1 MYLDDRHVGH
11 TAGARSVA
19 PGGTRGARLVLA
31 LSLLSLLGTLTAT
44 NARAEVVTLADNTQV
59 MGKLTHYFD
68 GIIVLETSNGQKLEL
83 PRDRV
88 KQIAFK
94 LPPPRPEF
102 STPEKTFDRWRT
114 SMLKGDIAKAIDC
127 YALMYQGMVQQQMAQ
142 SADNFKNA
150 QKDLEGVHFEL
161 KGANVQTQGELKM
174 ANLKVRRTKGEN
186 VQTDDIHLVLE
197 NGEWK
202 MTP

>member
-1 MYLDDRHVGH
+1 MYLEIR
-11 TAGARSVA
+11 
-19 PGGTRGARLVLA
+19 PARLSKLASRALLGLA
-31 LSLLSLLGTLTAT
+31 LMVGGTLTLTGA
-44 NARAEVVTLADNTQV
+44 NAQAEVVTLADNTQV

-68 GIIVLETSNGQKLEL
+68 GLLVLETTNGQKLEL

-88 KQIAFK
+88 KQISFK

-102 STPEKTFDRWRT
+102 STPEKTFDRWRGA
-114 SMLKGDIAKAIDC
+114 MLKGDVSKAIDC
-127 YALMYQGMVQQQMAQ
+127 YSLMYQGMVQQQMAQ
-142 SADNFKNA
+142 SADNFKQA
-150 QKDLEGVHFEL
+150 QKDLEGVQFEF
-161 KGANVQTQGELKM
+161 KGSNFQTQGEMRM
-174 ANLKVRRTKGEN
+174 ANLKVRRIKGEN

>member
-1 MYLDDRHVGH
+1 MCS
-11 TAGARSVA
+11 RSCLVRFVLGLSIVA
-19 PGGTRGARLVLA
+19 TC
-31 LSLLSLLGTLTAT
+31 SLTAT
-44 NARAEVVTLADNTQV
+44 SARAEVVTLADNTQV

-68 GIIVLETSNGQKLEL
+68 GVIVLETSNGQKLEL

-88 KQIAFK
+88 KQISFK

-102 STPEKTFDRWRT
+102 STPEKTFDRWR
-114 SMLKGDIAKAIDC
+114 SAMVKGDLGKAIDC

-142 SADNFKNA
+142 SQDNFKQA
-150 QKDLEGVHFEL
+150 QKDLEGVHFEF
-161 KGANVQTQGELKM
+161 KGSDIKTQGELKM